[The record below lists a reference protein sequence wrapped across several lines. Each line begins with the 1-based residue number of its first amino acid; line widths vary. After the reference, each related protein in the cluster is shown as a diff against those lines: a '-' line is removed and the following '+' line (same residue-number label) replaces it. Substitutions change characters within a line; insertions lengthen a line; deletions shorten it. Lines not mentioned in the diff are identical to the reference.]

1 MSLDDQL
8 VAMSETQPW
17 KFFALQGLN
26 FQFLEL
32 NFQFLEG
39 NFKMSEPCTIMRHFE
54 QGRDEVATWRRHQ
67 MVGLQCIMSRPSPLA
82 YAHPV
87 PLQ

>member
-1 MSLDDQL
+1 MSLNDHL

-17 KFFALQGLN
+17 TSFVLRELN

-39 NFKMSEPCTIMRHFE
+39 NFKMSEPCDSIV
-54 QGRDEVATWRRHQ
+54 Q
-67 MVGLQCIMSRPSPLA
+67 I
-82 YAHPV
+82 
-87 PLQ
+87 

>member
-1 MSLDDQL
+1 MSLNDHL

-17 KFFALQGLN
+17 TSFALRGLN

-39 NFKMSEPCTIMRHFE
+39 NFKMSEPCVIWYRFTRFQRE
-54 QGRDEVATWRRHQ
+54 TEKGET
-67 MVGLQCIMSRPSPLA
+67 GKG
-82 YAHPV
+82 
-87 PLQ
+87 

>member
-1 MSLDDQL
+1 
-8 VAMSETQPW
+8 MSETQPW

-39 NFKMSEPCTIMRHFE
+39 NFKMSEPFVLALVPF
-54 QGRDEVATWRRHQ
+54 DV
-67 MVGLQCIMSRPSPLA
+67 RPSRAILLDDTA
-82 YAHPV
+82 V
-87 PLQ
+87 

>member
-1 MSLDDQL
+1 MSLNDHL

-17 KFFALQGLN
+17 TSFALRGLN

-39 NFKMSEPCTIMRHFE
+39 NFKMSEPCDDIGSFWIFHVRRAESTLIFNEELVIKYASRANKHF
-54 QGRDEVATWRRHQ
+54 QAA
-67 MVGLQCIMSRPSPLA
+67 I
-82 YAHPV
+82 
-87 PLQ
+87 